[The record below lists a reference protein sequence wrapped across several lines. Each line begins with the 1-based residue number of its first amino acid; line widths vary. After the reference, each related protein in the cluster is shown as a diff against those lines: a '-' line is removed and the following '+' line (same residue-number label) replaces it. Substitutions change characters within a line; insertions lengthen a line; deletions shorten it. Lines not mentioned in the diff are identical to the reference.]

1 MLAGAPWYSRPVED
15 VAAALQVDTTIGLPA
30 GEVAARLERHGP
42 NRLPRQ
48 PPPGPLSL
56 LLRQFT
62 SLLVYILLFAAGL
75 SLALGDWLEFAA
87 IIVIAV
93 FNGVLGFVQEHR
105 AEQALSAL
113 ESLSVPTATV
123 LRDGA
128 SQTVATEDV
137 VPGDVLLLEEG
148 DIVAADARLIA
159 AIALS
164 ANEALL
170 TGESVPVDKVVEARP
185 APTPLAEQN
194 CLVFQ
199 GTQIA
204 RGRGRAIAVRTG
216 ASSEMG
222 RIASN
227 VLAQPQEETPLQ
239 HELHRVGRVLA
250 IAAGVLCLGVFIIGI
265 ARGIDTDKMLLTA
278 ASLGVAAIP
287 EGLPAAS
294 TVVLALGVQRMASR
308 NALVRRLSSVE
319 TLGSV
324 TMVFTDKTGT
334 LTQNRMR
341 VEETWLAGSERDFL
355 NVARFCNNAELAEKS
370 DAHRGDPTEIALL
383 DYVKQHDG
391 PSYSSTGYE
400 RRLEMPFT
408 ADRARMT
415 VVMELPDGAALLV
428 FTKGAT
434 GRVLERCS
442 LVGASPATDELRR
455 QVTDRASEMARSGLR
470 VLALAQRA
478 LHEEASDAE
487 QIETGLTL
495 VGLAGMADPLRPE
508 AKEAVRRAQEAG
520 IQVVMLTGDQRETAA
535 SIGTAVGIEGEIAT
549 GGELDQ
555 LGPDHL
561 PARLSAT
568 RIFARVTSD
577 HKLQIIRAARRE
589 GHVVAMTGDGVN
601 DAPALRAADIG
612 IAMGI
617 QGTPAAREAS
627 DLVLADDNF
636 ATIVAAIEEGRTIH
650 ANIRRFIHFLLA
662 CNTAEI
668 AVVFL
673 LLAWAVDPS
682 SRHCRFSS

>member
-1 MLAGAPWYSRPVED
+1 
-15 VAAALQVDTTIGLPA
+15 
-30 GEVAARLERHGP
+30 
-42 NRLPRQ
+42 
-48 PPPGPLSL
+48 
-56 LLRQFT
+56 
-62 SLLVYILLFAAGL
+62 
-75 SLALGDWLEFAA
+75 
-87 IIVIAV
+87 
-93 FNGVLGFVQEHR
+93 
-105 AEQALSAL
+105 
-113 ESLSVPTATV
+113 
-123 LRDGA
+123 
-128 SQTVATEDV
+128 
-137 VPGDVLLLEEG
+137 
-148 DIVAADARLIA
+148 
-159 AIALS
+159 
-164 ANEALL
+164 
-170 TGESVPVDKVVEARP
+170 
-185 APTPLAEQN
+185 
-194 CLVFQ
+194 
-199 GTQIA
+199 
-204 RGRGRAIAVRTG
+204 
-216 ASSEMG
+216 MG

-227 VLAQPQEETPLQ
+227 VIAQPREQTPLQ
-239 HELHRVGRVLA
+239 YELHRVGRVLA

-324 TMVFTDKTGT
+324 TVIFTDKTGT

-355 NVARFCNNAELAEKS
+355 NVARFCNNAQLAENG

-383 DYVKQHDG
+383 DYVRQRDG
-391 PSYSSTGYE
+391 LSYSSPGYE
-400 RRLEMPFT
+400 RRLEVPFT

-415 VVMELPDGAALLV
+415 VVMGTPDGALLAL
-428 FTKGAT
+428 TKGAT

-442 LVGASPATDELRR
+442 LIGTSPATDELRR

-508 AKEAVRRAQEAG
+508 AKDAVRRAREAG

-535 SIGTAVGIEGEIAT
+535 SIGTAVGIEGDITT

-561 PARLSAT
+561 PARLSVT

-577 HKLQIIRAARRE
+577 HKLQIIRAARRQ

-617 QGTPAAREAS
+617 QGTPVAREAS

-673 LLAWAVDPS
+673 LLALAVDPVLTPLQILFVNLLTDGLPALALGVEPAAPGVMQQPPRPRGRGLIS
-682 SRHCRFSS
+682 EQSFVPIIGLGGAVAFASLAAYWLGRTWEAEDSVASMTFATLVGAQLAVSLVFRSETESVFRLPRNLWLFGALVASLLALLAVFYIPVLQDAFEVQPMSLERWLAVASLSLAPLLAGELVKASGLLQRFDLAPRES